1 VFSRPLMHRARPAM
15 IILAACLGWASL
27 NAWWLVVHR
36 TGQPLNI
43 DEAGYLG
50 IALSYAGSW
59 ERGGFSGWLTSVM
72 SPTTQAPLTTAL
84 TSIPLLSGRD
94 PVKVGF
100 AVVLAFAVATLLLTA
115 AAAWMT
121 RRRTVVVL
129 SLVLVL
135 TTPGFIALSRSYAF
149 AVPAAA
155 ATMAA
160 VFALMRS
167 RGLTR
172 LPWSMA
178 FGVALGLMPMA
189 RTMTIAFV
197 PVLVVVAVANAA
209 AHRSSRLRQVGN
221 LAGALVLAAGVA
233 SIWLVPSAQQVLGY
247 LTSYGYGSHSAEY
260 TNHAPSPPVAL
271 LRMLSADYFV
281 PHLVL
286 IAVGW
291 CAVVGV
297 VVALLRRGSFRA
309 RARDMIASPMFVPAA
324 FCLGASVALMSS
336 RNAGWGFTIPLLAP
350 AALVAARGWSQLLGY
365 VRHAGWRAVGVATL
379 VAVGALLASPS
390 FDSRSPLTG
399 RRTVAFLG
407 APLTVTVAKIDD
419 PAYYTSGSLVVTNS
433 PSWGGQWAA
442 ASERIVADVLDDTT
456 ARRFMA
462 FGFRSYFVN
471 VNTAEL
477 VAVEQLHYGVAAAQI
492 DPTSVGSTTDDYRS
506 WLTTGPAAGSCDL
519 MTSAGEVNEFKPVVD
534 TASLEAAAIAVGFQ
548 RVDEV
553 PMPDGRSITVWE
565 RHGNGC

>member
-1 VFSRPLMHRARPAM
+1 
-15 IILAACLGWASL
+15 
-27 NAWWLVVHR
+27 
-36 TGQPLNI
+36 
-43 DEAGYLG
+43 
-50 IALSYAGSW
+50 
-59 ERGGFSGWLTSVM
+59 M
-72 SPTTQAPLTTAL
+72 SPSTQAPLTTAL
-84 TSIPLLSGRD
+84 TSLPLLSGRN
-94 PVKVGF
+94 PVKIAF

-129 SLVLVL
+129 SLALVL

-155 ATMAA
+155 VTMAA
-160 VFALMRS
+160 VLALMRS
-167 RGLTR
+167 RGLTK

-197 PVLVVVAVANAA
+197 PVLIVAAVVQAAALRGSRRRQLVNLGVAVVLAVAVA
-209 AHRSSRLRQVGN
+209 SV
-221 LAGALVLAAGVA
+221 
-233 SIWLVPSAQQVLGY
+233 WLVPSRQLVFDY
-247 LTSYGYGSHSAEY
+247 LTNYGYGSHSAEY

-271 LRMLSADYFV
+271 LKMLSADYFA
-281 PHLVL
+281 PHLAL

-291 CAVVGV
+291 FAVLGV
-297 VVALLRRGSFRA
+297 VVARLRRGPLWAATRA
-309 RARDMIASPMFVPAA
+309 MIASPMFVPAA
-324 FCLGASVALMSS
+324 FCLGASAALMSS
-336 RNAGWGFTIPLLAP
+336 SNAGWGFTIPLLAP
-350 AALVAARGWSQLLGY
+350 AALVAARGWSHLVGL
-365 VRHAGWRAVGVATL
+365 VRHARWRAVGVATL
-379 VAVGALLASPS
+379 IAVGALLASPS

-399 RRTVAFLG
+399 ARTTTFLG
-407 APLTVTVAKIDD
+407 TPLTVTVAKIDD

-433 PSWGGQWAA
+433 PSWGGAWAA
-442 ASERIVADVLDDTT
+442 ASERLVADVLDDTT
-456 ARRFMA
+456 AQRFMA
-462 FGFRSYFVN
+462 FGFRSHFVN

-492 DPTSVGSTTDDYRS
+492 DPISVGSTTADYEY
-506 WLTTGPAAGSCDL
+506 WLTKGGAAGSCDL

-534 TASLEAAAIAVGFQ
+534 TGNLETAAIAVGFQ